1 MSCIRLYYGFYNP
14 PAGTPTS
21 WSTGSYK
28 IIYRRF
34 LFSLMYAADEYA
46 FSVHHDLCAMPP
58 SALNP
63 TSSPSVPTPDDQNLC
78 CSNAGRG
85 FRPSDGP
92 SCTTYKKWSVALFR
106 CPSCQHRN
114 CGLQA
119 ICGNVLHLLPLGIQK
134 KGLEAFP
141 GCLSQCFGP
150 SCCSVFFI

>member
-1 MSCIRLYYGFYNP
+1 MSCIRLLLWFLQSSCRNTNFLEYR
-14 PAGTPTS
+14 
-21 WSTGSYK
+21 SYK

-34 LFSLMYAADEYA
+34 LSSLMYAADEYA
-46 FSVHHDLCAMPP
+46 FSVHHDLCALPP

-92 SCTTYKKWSVALFR
+92 SSTTYKKWSVALFR
-106 CPSCQHRN
+106 CPPSQHRN

-119 ICGNVLHLLPLGIQK
+119 ICGNVLHLLPLGIQE
-134 KGLEAFP
+134 KGLEAFR